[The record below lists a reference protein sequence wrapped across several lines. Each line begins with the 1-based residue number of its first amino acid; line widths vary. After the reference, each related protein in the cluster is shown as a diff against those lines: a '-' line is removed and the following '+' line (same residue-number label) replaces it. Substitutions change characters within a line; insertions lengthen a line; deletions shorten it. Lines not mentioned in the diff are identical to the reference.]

1 MIGITLLPEQ
11 IRAAPPEIRRWLE
24 AEIAA
29 TFAPGAAAVGSP
41 RAEAHYGGVPGLD
54 AAARHLVACDLE
66 EARAILSLIQ
76 GMLPVVHVFFELGRD
91 PVTVSA
97 EGLRVL
103 RLDQMM
109 QHAHLRSLDQLAACL
124 QAIDAAGERVRGEP
138 GTALT
143 VLDGAGHCL
152 VAEETGRNVFIL
164 WQEIVATHDPARPGV
179 GAPPGCHAAIC
190 DPLRHLGAAA
200 RDPGRGMT
208 RRLAAFGGQGF
219 GAIASA

>member
-11 IRAAPPEIRRWLE
+11 IRAAPPEIRRWLD

-54 AAARHLVACDLE
+54 AEARHLVACDLE

-164 WQEIVATHDPARPGV
+164 WQEIVATHDLARPGA
-179 GAPPGCHAAIC
+179 GAPP
-190 DPLRHLGAAA
+190 AAA
-200 RDPGRGMT
+200 PPFATPYAISVPPLATPG
-208 RRLAAFGGQGF
+208 GG
-219 GAIASA
+219 

>member
-29 TFAPGAAAVGSP
+29 TFAPGIAAESSHAGARYGSAP
-41 RAEAHYGGVPGLD
+41 AAHDAET
-54 AAARHLVACDLE
+54 RRLVACDLD

-76 GMLPVVHVFFELGRD
+76 GMLPVVSVFFELGRE
-91 PVTVSA
+91 PIAVSA

-109 QHAHLRSLDQLAACL
+109 QHAHLRALDQLAACL
-124 QAIDAAGERVRGEP
+124 QAIDAACERVRGVADA
-138 GTALT
+138 ALT

-152 VAEETGRNVFIL
+152 VAEETGRSVFLL
-164 WQEIVATHDPARPGV
+164 WQEIVATHDLGQPAAALAGD
-179 GAPPGCHAAIC
+179 APA
-190 DPLRHLGAAA
+190 GAAA
-200 RDPGRGMT
+200 PPFSSPYAISVPPLPTPG
-208 RRLAAFGGQGF
+208 GG
-219 GAIASA
+219 